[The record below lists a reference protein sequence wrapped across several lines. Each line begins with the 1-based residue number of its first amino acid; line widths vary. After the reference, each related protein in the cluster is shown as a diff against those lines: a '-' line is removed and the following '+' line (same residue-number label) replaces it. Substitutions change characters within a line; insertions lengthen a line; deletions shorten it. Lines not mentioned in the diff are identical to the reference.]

1 MVVANFLFIAYC
13 AIICYSY
20 NKVCFTW
27 AKILERE
34 VLLRFWKVWHR
45 FMTNIFCRV
54 KQILLDQ
61 TREGLWNTY
70 CFPLMTPDIIEIY
83 NVFATNSWSTAF
95 TKCVSA
101 NHTNVYETSFIFG
114 EWLHWLLEYEKRF
127 ILWHTIELKVLQ
139 YYSFTKL
146 HAKFDLAWTYWLIR
160 MHHISLARICSQAW
174 PEIKL
179 FQKDINIANQKL
191 HQQFLQRLCDC

>member
-1 MVVANFLFIAYC
+1 M
-13 AIICYSY
+13 
-20 NKVCFTW
+20 
-27 AKILERE
+27 
-34 VLLRFWKVWHR
+34 
-45 FMTNIFCRV
+45 
-54 KQILLDQ
+54 
-61 TREGLWNTY
+61 
-70 CFPLMTPDIIEIY
+70 
-83 NVFATNSWSTAF
+83 VFAMNSWSTAF

-114 EWLHWLLEYEKRF
+114 EWLHWLLEYEKRLVQN

-179 FQKDINIANQKL
+179 FQKD
-191 HQQFLQRLCDC
+191 RLLRFKSYISSFCKDYAIVNSRCHYSRKK